1 MPTTTLAPPRSFS
14 EFWPYYLGE
23 HRNPLNRGMH
33 YVGTFS
39 ALCLLGY
46 VITTR
51 YWGLMLIGLVIGYGP
66 AWVGH
71 FFVENNKPAS
81 FKYPV
86 WSFMADVKMLV
97 LKLGGQMEGEMT
109 RLYGSAH
116 PAPDAPMRRGGPST

>member
-1 MPTTTLAPPRSFS
+1 MTPPRSFS

-33 YVGTFS
+33 YVGTFC
-39 ALCLLGY
+39 ALSLLGY
-46 VITTR
+46 IITTQ
-51 YWGLMLIGLVIGYGP
+51 YWGLMLLGLVIGYGP

-71 FFVENNKPAS
+71 FFVENNRPAS
-81 FKYPV
+81 FKYPL

-97 LKLGGQMEGEMT
+97 LKLGGLMEGEMT

-116 PAPDAPMRRGGPST
+116 PAPDAPLRRGDT

>member
-1 MPTTTLAPPRSFS
+1 MSAPRSFS

-23 HRNPLNRGMH
+23 HRNPANRALH

-46 VITTR
+46 VITHR
-51 YWGLMLIGLVIGYGP
+51 YWGLLLLGLVIGYGP

-81 FKYPV
+81 FKYPL
-86 WSFMADVKMLV
+86 WSFMADIKMLA
-97 LKLGGQMEGEMT
+97 LKLGGQMDAEMT

-116 PAPDAPMRRGGPST
+116 PPPDAALRRGPNL

>member
-1 MPTTTLAPPRSFS
+1 MTPPRSFS

-33 YVGTFS
+33 YVGTFC
-39 ALCLLGY
+39 ALSLLGY
-46 VITTR
+46 IITTR
-51 YWGLMLIGLVIGYGP
+51 YWGLMLLGLVIGYGP

-97 LKLGGQMEGEMT
+97 LKLGGLMEGEMT

-116 PAPDAPMRRGGPST
+116 PAPDAPLRRGDT